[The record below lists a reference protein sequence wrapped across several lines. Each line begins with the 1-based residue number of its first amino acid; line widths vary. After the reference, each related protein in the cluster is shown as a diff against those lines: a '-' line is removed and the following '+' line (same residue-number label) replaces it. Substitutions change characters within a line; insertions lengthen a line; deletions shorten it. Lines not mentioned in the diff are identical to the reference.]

1 MKNHRFFNCDLCL
14 RHKSQTVE
22 RHGIFMTGIRERMKE
37 LKLIIYDFD
46 GVMTDNRV
54 IVNQDGIESVVVHRG
69 DGYGVSQIKKLS
81 IDQVI
86 ISTETNPVVERRAEK
101 LKIDIIHGVS
111 DKKSTVMK
119 YCQEKGYVLEEVMFI
134 GNDLNDYDAMMTVGI
149 KGAPADAE
157 EEILAIAD
165 WVSQAKGGHG
175 VIRELYRILQ
185 TNMEQS
191 GE

>member
-1 MKNHRFFNCDLCL
+1 
-14 RHKSQTVE
+14 
-22 RHGIFMTGIRERMKE
+22 MTAVRERIKKI
-37 LKLIIYDFD
+37 KLLVYDFD

-54 IVNQDGIESVVVHRG
+54 IIGQDGKESVVVHRG
-69 DGYGVSQIKKLS
+69 DGYGVSRIKQMS
-81 IDQVI
+81 IEQVI

-111 DKKSTVMK
+111 DKKSTLTE
-119 YCQEKGYVLEEVMFI
+119 YCQKKGYAMEEVMFI
-134 GNDLNDYDAMMTVGI
+134 GNDLNDYDAMMEAGL

-165 WVSQAKGGHG
+165 WISQAKGGHG
-175 VIRELYRILQ
+175 VIRELYRVLQ
-185 TNMEQS
+185 AYREQS